1 MSAFRACVVVS
12 IFALAAASGCLD
24 APAGAGGDAAPAAPS
39 NLTVVPRE
47 GAAHVTWT
55 DNSDDEDHFM
65 VKRKPQGGAMYEVV
79 ATVPTDKTV
88 YHDAA
93 VTSGTTYTYQIVAMN
108 AAGDASLSTE
118 VDFAVP

>member
-1 MSAFRACVVVS
+1 MDALRAYAVVS
-12 IFALAAASGCLD
+12 IFAMAAVIGCVDALA
-24 APAGAGGDAAPAAPS
+24 GDGTPAAPS
-39 NLTVVPRE
+39 NLAVGPRE

-65 VKRKPQGGAMYEVV
+65 VKRKPQGGATYEVV
-79 ATVPTDKTV
+79 ATVPLDKTV

-108 AAGDASLSTE
+108 AAGDASLSGE
-118 VDFAVP
+118 VNFTVP